1 MRAIFCQRPGA
12 ARPGLLG
19 CLLLWLTLGSLAFA
33 AAGQDQP
40 PQRVAYKQTVDAEG
54 KEVTLYLHVFMPEGW
69 KAEDQRPAIVFFFG
83 GGWVSGSPSQFYP
96 HCRELA
102 ARGMVAV
109 SAEYR
114 VRNTHGTPP
123 QACVADGKS
132 AVRYLRQHAAE
143 LGIDPAKIAAGG
155 GSAGGHVAAS
165 TALVSGFEE
174 EGEDKDIS
182 SVPNL
187 LVLFNPVIDTSPRD
201 GYGASRLGEDAEKLS
216 PIRGVHADQPASVI
230 FHGRADSTVPVESVI
245 RFREACRRAGAE
257 CVLHTYEGAEHG
269 FFNHSAFRKP
279 KPDAPNYYELT
290 MQQTVAFLAEHGY
303 VEPAAGEGE

>member
-1 MRAIFCQRPGA
+1 MRVISGRRLMSLVPMIPGVLLL
-12 ARPGLLG
+12 GLL
-19 CLLLWLTLGSLAFA
+19 LGSVGLP
-33 AAGQDQP
+33 AAGQGAQ
-40 PQRVAYKQTVDAEG
+40 PQRVTYKHTQDAKG
-54 KEVTLYLHVFMPEGW
+54 NEVTLDLHVFMPEGW
-69 KAEDQRPAIVFFFG
+69 KADDQRPAIVFFFG
-83 GGWVSGSPSQFYP
+83 GGWTSGSPSQFYA
-96 HCRELA
+96 HCADLA

-114 VRNTHGTPP
+114 VRGAHGTPP

-155 GSAGGHVAAS
+155 GSAGGHVAAA
-165 TALVSGFEE
+165 TALVTGFEDE
-174 EGEDKDIS
+174 SEDKEVS

-187 LVLFNPVIDTSPRD
+187 LVLFNPVIDTTPQR

-216 PIRGVHADQPASVI
+216 PIGGVHAGQPASVI
-230 FHGRADSTVPVESVI
+230 FHGDADTTTPIDTVR
-245 RFREACRRAGAE
+245 RFKAASEKAGAV
-257 CVLHTYEGAEHG
+257 CVLHEYEGAAHG

-279 KPDAPNYYELT
+279 KPDAPNYYALT

-303 VEPAAGEGE
+303 VQADAAEKE